1 MSTISGLHPTACSL
15 DPSSF
20 GLLLPGLPVDFTT
33 DLLAKLWSDGIL
45 TVCDHPRGNI
55 IDFHEIASI
64 PIDLGLPWREWT
76 SCLHR
81 IFGIPLKLLHVSF
94 SNPNIEFI

>member
-33 DLLAKLWSDGIL
+33 DLLAKLWSDRIL
-45 TVCDHPRGNI
+45 TVCDHPLGNN
-55 IDFHEIASI
+55 IDFHELASF
-64 PIDLGLPWREWT
+64 PIDLGLAWRDWT
-76 SCLHR
+76 SCLMVKS
-81 IFGIPLKLLHVSF
+81 GWT
-94 SNPNIEFI
+94 